1 MVPKINTSKFVEFVT
16 RVFSFHQLRCPLS
29 LIFSENGL
37 VSSFQ
42 SHPESLNSIGS
53 SRIGPSC
60 VDVACT
66 SQHQHDF
73 FGNLAFLTGLALH
86 YSFFIFKSWFHAL
99 FNCSNYFNP
108 QDTQVWRTGPW
119 LMDGVSLKKIQ
130 LSDASLTNLAEV
142 FSFDADYIFVS
153 SLWHVYYIG
162 SSNFE
167 FPS

>member
-1 MVPKINTSKFVEFVT
+1 MVLFQ
-16 RVFSFHQLRCPLS
+16 VFGRTQNLS
-29 LIFSENGL
+29 IRF
-37 VSSFQ
+37 
-42 SHPESLNSIGS
+42 GS
-53 SRIGPSC
+53 SWIGPSC
-60 VDVACT
+60 FDVACT

-86 YSFFIFKSWFHAL
+86 YSFFIFESWFHAL
-99 FNCSNYFNP
+99 FDCSNYFNP
-108 QDTQVWRTGPW
+108 QETQVCRTGPW

-130 LSDASLTNLAEV
+130 LSDASLTHSAEG